1 MKKKTII
8 IAIIVVVL
16 IAIIALVVSGGKKDA
31 AISYRSTADKI
42 STLVREYSAVTDP
55 SSQEARELL
64 DKINKLLA
72 TQKKQGSGDE
82 NSIVVPVYVDEVE
95 RGMIAKSLT
104 YVGDVRA
111 QTMVRLYSKVPD
123 RINKFFIENGDYV
136 NVGDPIAQ
144 IENSRLKD
152 AVNQANAG
160 LNTAL
165 AQLLNVQEEFKRATA
180 LYEAKAMSQSQYDQI
195 KTQKEVT
202 EEAVKQARAASTS
215 INSSLAD
222 ALIKA
227 PIAGIV
233 ADRVLEEGDMAA
245 GQIPIANIYQMDSVK
260 IVVQMAEAE
269 VGKVRIGM
277 NATLTVAAYPGTEFR
292 GKMVKISPVINPQ
305 TRTVEAEI
313 AVANANRQLKPG
325 MFAEVK
331 ILLQEKL
338 NTLLI
343 SKSDVD
349 TKTSQISTGD
359 GLRDSK
365 VITNY
370 SVYVIQDSLARFRPI
385 KVGIESD
392 QVYEV
397 LSGLMEGDRVVS
409 VGRTILSDSTQ
420 VSIKN

>member
-8 IAIIVVVL
+8 ITIIVVVL
-16 IAIIALVVSGGKKDA
+16 IAIIAIVASGRKKDPT
-31 AISYRSTADKI
+31 ITYRSTADKI
-42 STLVREYSAVTDP
+42 STLVNEYSASKDP
-55 SSQEARELL
+55 SSQEARDLL
-64 DKINKLLA
+64 DKINKLIA
-72 TQKKQGSGDE
+72 TQEKQGSDDE
-82 NSIVVPVYVDEVE
+82 NNVVVPVYVDKVA
-95 RGMIAKSLT
+95 RGTIAKSLT

-123 RINKFFIENGDYV
+123 RINKFFVENGDYV

-152 AVNQANAG
+152 AVNQAIAG

-195 KTQKEVT
+195 KTQKDVT
-202 EEAVKQARAASTS
+202 EEAVKQARAAYTS

-227 PIAGIV
+227 PIAGII
-233 ADRVLEEGDMAA
+233 ADRVLEEGDLAA

-260 IVVQMAEAE
+260 VVVQMAEAE
-269 VGKVRIGM
+269 VGKIRIGM
-277 NATLTVAAYPGTEFR
+277 NATLTVAAYPNLQFR
-292 GKMVKISPVINPQ
+292 GKISKISPVINPQ

-313 AVANANRQLKPG
+313 EVANTSQQLKPG

-331 ILLQEKL
+331 ILLEEKT

-365 VITNY
+365 VIATY
-370 SVYVIQDSLARFRPI
+370 SVFVIQDSLARFRTI
-385 KVGIESD
+385 NVGIESD

-397 LSGLMEGDRVVS
+397 LSGLKEGDRVVS
-409 VGRTILSDSTQ
+409 VGRTILNDSTQ